1 MKREDGRG
9 NNDLRNTKITRGVL
23 RHAEG
28 SALIELGN
36 TKVIC
41 AASVEESVPPFL
53 ATTGR
58 GWVTAEYSMLP
69 RATSK
74 RTRRDAS
81 TGRISGRA
89 QEIQRIIGRALRA
102 CIDLSMLGE
111 RTIVVDC
118 DVIEADGGTRTA
130 SITGGFVAL
139 YDAAQYLVR
148 NGLIG
153 ESPITD
159 FVAAVSVGIVDGE
172 CLLDLDYSEDSR
184 AEVDLNVAMN
194 ESGGIIEIQGTAE
207 GKPFGK
213 DKLIALTELAQEGIL
228 KLISKQKEALWE

>member
-1 MKREDGRG
+1 MEREDGRS
-9 NNDLRNTKITRGVL
+9 NEELRNTKIARGVL

-28 SALIELGN
+28 SAIIELGN

-53 ATTGR
+53 VGSGR

-69 RATSK
+69 RATAK

-81 TGRISGRA
+81 TGRISGRT

-102 CIDLSMLGE
+102 CIDLSRLGE
-111 RTIVVDC
+111 RTIIVDC
-118 DVIEADGGTRTA
+118 DVVEADGGTRTA

-139 YDAAQYLVR
+139 YDAVQYLVR
-148 NGLIG
+148 CGVIA

-172 CLLDLDYSEDSR
+172 YLLDLDYGEDSR

-207 GKPFGK
+207 GKPFSREQ
-213 DKLIALTELAQEGIL
+213 LIVLTDLAHDGIL
-228 KLISKQKEALWE
+228 KLIGKQKEALWE